1 MKVLWLGWLRR
12 VLLPSPLLL
21 ICLEEALI
29 RCRLVFPC
37 VCAAQL
43 MDELRYRLIGL
54 DSYRQSVQARVDAS
68 LERFQQRSQRAS
80 KDLQK
85 DVDQQL
91 AKALALHEWYM
102 DHLNKQQQRLADL
115 TRTEIVQRQRT
126 LNQSLEQFK
135 KSYDDTLSSLRPPA
149 LIGKTFLTKVP
160 PPLSHALAMC
170 FTSGLMVQIHRV
182 CLECLSLVLLSPLF
196 LSPNPPPTHVCP
208 RRS

>member
-1 MKVLWLGWLRR
+1 M
-12 VLLPSPLLL
+12 
-21 ICLEEALI
+21 ICLEER
-29 RCRLVFPC
+29 RCIWRLFYVAC
-37 VCAAQL
+37 CSAVCACQL

-54 DSYRQSVQARVDAS
+54 DSYRQSVQSRVDAS

-102 DHLNKQQQRLADL
+102 DHLSKQQQRLADL

-149 LIGKTFLTKVP
+149 VMGKNFLTKVRP
-160 PPLSHALAMC
+160 SP
-170 FTSGLMVQIHRV
+170 FTGSG
-182 CLECLSLVLLSPLF
+182 
-196 LSPNPPPTHVCP
+196 
-208 RRS
+208 